1 MQSQFLRYL
10 LVGGASFALEYGLY
24 WLLYRWLGLPY
35 LWANS
40 SAYLTVFVVNFLL
53 NRSWTF
59 GSSGHMGRQALLYLL
74 LVLFNL
80 LASNV
85 ALYLLVELAQVPALV
100 AKVVVMLMIVSW
112 NFVLYRKVIYR

>member
-1 MQSQFLRYL
+1 MQSQFIRYL
-10 LVGGASFALEYGLY
+10 LVGGASFALEYALY
-24 WLLYRWLGLPY
+24 WLLYWLGLPY

-40 SAYLTVFVVNFLL
+40 TAYLTVFVVNFLV

-59 GSSGHMGRQALLYLL
+59 GSSGHLGRQALLYLL

-85 ALYLLVELAQVPALV
+85 VLYALVEFAAVPALV
-100 AKVVVMLMIVSW
+100 GKVAVMVMIVSW